1 MSENQL
7 VYKQRIKLQETQVL
21 QVHSGCGPNPYHG
34 TLTVEPDLLGS
45 RHTCGD
51 NHSSCGALGRKNLW
65 KYRVP
70 SKIFIM
76 NDRYNESKAC
86 YRSMGTT
93 GDPVPFGH
101 RVVPDHHFTG

>member
-21 QVHSGCGPNPYHG
+21 QVHSGCGPDTYDG
-34 TLTVEPDLLGS
+34 TLTVEPDILGS
-45 RHTCGD
+45 RHTRGD
-51 NHSSCGALGRKNLW
+51 NHSVFVTLGRKTLW

-76 NDRYNESKAC
+76 NDRYSES
-86 YRSMGTT
+86 
-93 GDPVPFGH
+93 
-101 RVVPDHHFTG
+101 